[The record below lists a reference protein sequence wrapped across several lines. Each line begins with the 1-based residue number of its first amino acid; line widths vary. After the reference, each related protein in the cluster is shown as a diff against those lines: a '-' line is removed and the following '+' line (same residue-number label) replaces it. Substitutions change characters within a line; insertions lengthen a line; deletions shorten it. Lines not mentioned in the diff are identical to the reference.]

1 MEKQKSA
8 TELILETLT
17 EKTLTK
23 VNVYTQLYE
32 IFADFKTELEK
43 SAISL
48 GKKAGKVDKKL
59 AVEFREKG
67 NYEAEIKIGGDI
79 IVFQMHTN
87 AFLFDKDHHVWNTS
101 YVKDEPLRAYCGIIN
116 VYNFLA
122 DSFKFQRHNDSG
134 YLVARIFVNMDGH
147 YFVEGQRQMGV
158 LFNDFVNSKIK
169 NKDIKDIIESSIL
182 YCINFDL
189 YVPPYDEVEEVTL
202 KEIVDSIS
210 KMGLKTSKRRGF
222 KMQSEND
229 VKS

>member
-147 YFVEGQRQMGV
+147 YFVEGKRQMGV

-210 KMGLKTSKRRGF
+210 KMGLKTSKRLGF